1 MCFLKIGVLPLL
13 VLVIVGDIGNRF
25 HWALSEFILSTA
37 PSSLKFMLLDLLELF
52 ILNYSQ
58 ILALY
63 WSNSVTRFYRIL
75 VSSSRDFT
83 WHGTLIFLFKVQT
96 LLPNNHYKFS
106 SLEICK
112 VSKMLLW
119 VYLNDFYWIKFKM
132 WFQEIFSSNAVL
144 SNLTKLLQNCT
155 WSEINI
161 QVRKVYISFVE
172 IFCSFWLNIKSSI

>member
-1 MCFLKIGVLPLL
+1 MLFKNWGPAVILKSVVSVSSSTLNSWRHWEPTSLDSLWVHSLNSAIFSKVHASGSIGTL
-13 VLVIVGDIGNRF
+13 
-25 HWALSEFILSTA
+25 H
-37 PSSLKFMLLDLLELF
+37 LKF
-52 ILNYSQ
+52 YSQ

-83 WHGTLIFLFKVQT
+83 WHRTLIFLFKVQT

-106 SLEICK
+106 SLEIFK

-144 SNLTKLLQNCT
+144 SNL
-155 WSEINI
+155 
-161 QVRKVYISFVE
+161 
-172 IFCSFWLNIKSSI
+172 